1 MTTAYTALA
10 YRRAVKMGYMTLIMP
25 LFMGGLGLDILTC
38 IGNSTTIASAIQ
50 RYDWCPQ
57 NVNDLREPATS
68 LSGMLRHRWAR
79 FCWAR
84 FCYDQLIYVT
94 KIWILCLHPLQ
105 IYDSRYK
112 MWKMGWFGVVNCLSR
127 SVEFAPFHKVH
138 TSSYW
143 WCVSWAHPVC
153 SSLYYYSLEESV

>member
-1 MTTAYTALA
+1 MNGQTDGQTHDDSIYSASIPSRGKNGLHDLDHAF
-10 YRRAVKMGYMTLIMP
+10 
-25 LFMGGLGLDILTC
+25 FMGGLGLDILTC
-38 IGNSTTIASAIQ
+38 IGNSTTIASATQ

-94 KIWILCLHPLQ
+94 KI
-105 IYDSRYK
+105 
-112 MWKMGWFGVVNCLSR
+112 
-127 SVEFAPFHKVH
+127 
-138 TSSYW
+138 
-143 WCVSWAHPVC
+143 
-153 SSLYYYSLEESV
+153 